1 MFGRNVFVKRDD
13 LIDLFGI
20 NGNKARKFF
29 QLAQLSPFPLHVA
42 SIGGCQS
49 NAMLSIATL
58 VSRHPSSKFT
68 YFTKEVPPH
77 VKGATTTSS
86 NYLKAVGLGMKV
98 RHSRLQYCISWHTF
112 IKCIEVPSTQY
123 EHLGVS
129 SEERARICPDLVT
142 REKVLFNSI
151 SSCLRQL

>member
-1 MFGRNVFVKRDD
+1 MNFQLNYIVIFNMMKIFNGLVQDPLISECNMFGRNVFVKRDD

-98 RHSRLQYCISWHTF
+98 RHSMLQYCIS
-112 IKCIEVPSTQY
+112 
-123 EHLGVS
+123 
-129 SEERARICPDLVT
+129 
-142 REKVLFNSI
+142 
-151 SSCLRQL
+151 